1 MNGARDQLFAS
12 AGFAGDQNSGI
23 GGCDLLDDFE
33 RVFEFSGVGENFLE
47 PGSLAELFAER
58 NIFGFESL
66 AKLADF
72 FVGKS
77 VGGGDGKSARNVFED
92 GFLVRREGALLEAD
106 EGGNAEDLPAHD
118 ERNCGVGA
126 DAVFGEMMFVAEPA
140 VLFEEVIAGVRLAGN
155 FVFLAVF
162 RVWEQRAR
170 FGERWRLRVTFGA
183 SGELLGSFTVDRS
196 DANDMESEE
205 TMEVAVFVGRVVG
218 DGEVDDTDG
227 IEGDE
232 RDEDVGEGS
241 EDAGEFALGADG
253 FPGAEH
259 EAEAVGAGGGRVG
272 LENGVGHWRR
282 IGA

>member
-1 MNGARDQLFAS
+1 
-12 AGFAGDQNSGI
+12 
-23 GGCDLLDDFE
+23 LLDDFE

-58 NIFGFESL
+58 NIFGFELL

-72 FVGKS
+72 FVGES

-140 VLFEEVIAGVRLAGN
+140 VFFEEVVAGVRLAGN